1 MLNLVRK
8 CLLTLTAVT
17 TLVLAPSCDTTLDHK
32 YYILSPAGPAPAR
45 QGIGIGVGPVITA
58 PYLDR
63 PYLIFQDSENTL
75 EINEYH
81 EWAGDM
87 HNEFAR
93 VLATNIGRKA
103 NTGNIQTYPW
113 SSDAELSYQI
123 AVDVKRF
130 HGTADGDAILEASW
144 RIYKLPG
151 SQLVTSKSTTITE
164 PLNQDGFKALV
175 AAQSIIIDRLAT
187 KITTSLR

>member
-1 MLNLVRK
+1 MNHLKSLTALILLS
-8 CLLTLTAVT
+8 LLT
-17 TLVLAPSCDTTLDHK
+17 SCTTTLDHK
-32 YYILSPAGPAPAR
+32 YYILSPAGPPPSR
-45 QGIGIGVGPVITA
+45 QGVGIGVGPIITA

-63 PYLIFQDSENTL
+63 PYLVFQSSPNTL

-103 NTGNIQTYPW
+103 NTGNLQIYPW
-113 SSDAELSYQI
+113 ASDTEIRYQV

-130 HGTADGDAILEASW
+130 HGTADGNAILECSW

-151 SQLVTSKSTTITE
+151 STLVTSKSTTITE
-164 PLNQDGFKALV
+164 PLEKDGFQYLV
-175 AAQSIIIDRLAT
+175 AAQSRLIDRLST
-187 KITTSLR
+187 KITSSIR

>member
-1 MLNLVRK
+1 MPRFTKNL
-8 CLLTLTAVT
+8 LLTLAAIT
-17 TLVLAPSCDTTLDHK
+17 TLGVGTSCDTTLDHK

-93 VLATNIGRKA
+93 VLATNIGRKT
-103 NTGNIQTYPW
+103 NTGNLQTYPW
-113 SSDAELSYQI
+113 ASDAEITYQV

-130 HGTADGDAILEASW
+130 HGTADGNAILEASW

-151 SQLVTSKSTTITE
+151 SRLITSKSTTITE
-164 PLNQDGFKALV
+164 PLEKDGFQALV
-175 AAQSIIIDRLAT
+175 AAQSRLIDRLST
-187 KITTSLR
+187 KITTSIR